1 MKAATDLQPVIDGTL
16 RAQVAC
22 QIVDM
27 VTGGH
32 FQPGQKLTE
41 TVLATQ
47 LGVSRAPLREAI
59 RELIDKGILI
69 SRPYKG
75 LYVRP
80 ISQKDL
86 QELYSMRIALE
97 KFAFTLAWPNRDAD
111 AIDDLEGRYKRLLDA
126 QKTGGQAHTIEMEID
141 FHSWVYDHANH
152 DLLRRHW
159 ARLAAL
165 VRIYMAVHHNLH
177 GSHGEFREMTKLY
190 KDLAKGDSLENV
202 HLHIGAHM
210 KQGLD
215 SVLKA
220 VQTKAG
226 FVR

>member
-1 MKAATDLQPVIDGTL
+1 
-16 RAQVAC
+16 
-22 QIVDM
+22 
-27 VTGGH
+27 
-32 FQPGQKLTE
+32 
-41 TVLATQ
+41 
-47 LGVSRAPLREAI
+47 
-59 RELIDKGILI
+59 
-69 SRPYKG
+69 
-75 LYVRP
+75 
-80 ISQKDL
+80 
-86 QELYSMRIALE
+86 MRIALE
-97 KFAFTLAWPNRDAD
+97 KFAFTLAWPIRYAD
-111 AIDDLEGRYKRLLDA
+111 AIVDLEGRYKRLLDA

-141 FHSWVYDHANH
+141 FYSWVYDHANH

-220 VQTKAG
+220 LQTKAG